1 MNKKFM
7 CLICVLIAALSIF
20 LISCNSTEG
29 WKTIKIE
36 NYGSIKVPENWEF
49 SVVDGYMYISS
60 NESGESKNVLVQFRD
75 DVNNNKEFDDIE
87 DFEWIV
93 DENFSNSTGIT
104 KYKVLYK
111 DGSSAEKF
119 ALYFTSSDDYKST
132 EFICLDDSVS
142 EDILKKIAKSYVM
155 D

>member
-1 MNKKFM
+1 MKKLVSVILIS
-7 CLICVLIAALSIF
+7 CLLLLC
-20 LISCNSTEG
+20 SCNSTEG

-49 SVVDGYMYISS
+49 SVVDCYMYISS

-87 DFEWIV
+87 DFQDIV
-93 DENFSNSTGIT
+93 GEFFSNSTGIT

-119 ALYFTSSDDYKST
+119 VLYFTSSDDYKST

-142 EDILKKIAKSYVM
+142 EDVLKKIAKSYVM

>member
-1 MNKKFM
+1 MKKLVSVILIS
-7 CLICVLIAALSIF
+7 CLLLLC
-20 LISCNSTEG
+20 SCNSTEG

-87 DFEWIV
+87 DFQDIV
-93 DENFSNSTGIT
+93 GEFFSNSTGIT

-119 ALYFTSSDDYKST
+119 VLYFTSSDDYKST

-142 EDILKKIAKSYVM
+142 EDVLKKIAKSYVM